1 MAAASPAKRSPAK
14 KSATKASTKPK
25 PKGKAAAKPDKRTK
39 DGEKKKSRRNYA
51 NYSRFIHKL
60 VKVQFKKKQEITS
73 KGMGVVN
80 SFVTDLFER
89 LAGEASRVTSFS
101 GAKTLSARSVVAAV
115 KLQLPEELANHALAS
130 GTAAVGR
137 YAKKINKPT
146 TGRSAKK

>member
-1 MAAASPAKRSPAK
+1 MVASPK
-14 KSATKASTKPK
+14 KSGLKVSRASK
-25 PKGKAAAKPDKRTK
+25 TK
-39 DGEKKKSRRNYA
+39 DTKKDKKAVKDGDKPERKVRRNFT
-51 NYSRFIHKL
+51 NYSRFIHRL
-60 VKVQFKKKQEITS
+60 AKVQFKKKQEITS

-137 YAKKINKPT
+137 YAKKVGLVGLGAK
-146 TGRSAKK
+146 AKKSKK

>member
-1 MAAASPAKRSPAK
+1 MVASPKKSGLKVSRASKAKDAK
-14 KSATKASTKPK
+14 KDKKVSAD
-25 PKGKAAAKPDKRTK
+25 GKK
-39 DGEKKKSRRNYA
+39 EKKVRRNFT
-51 NYSRFIHKL
+51 NYSRFIHRL
-60 VKVQFKKKQEITS
+60 MRVQFTKKNKQEITS

-89 LAGEASRVTSFS
+89 LAGEASRVTTFS

-137 YAKKINKPT
+137 YAKK
-146 TGRSAKK
+146 TGRKTTLSKK